1 MFTDNSGQKVV
12 VGGGVFV
19 VPFVQQKFTLELSSR
34 HIPVAVRGAVTLR
47 GVKANLEGVA
57 IVKVGGTKRTGVRA
71 AAQRFLD
78 QQNGVVGFTQE
89 VLSGALRSIVGRMSV
104 EDIIR
109 DRAAF
114 AGQVAEE
121 GRGQPSGQGLVLD
134 AFQIQDITTEG
145 SYLEDLGR
153 PEAARAKQ
161 EADIAEAVA
170 RRASEQ
176 ARLKAEEEIAIAQR
190 TFALKQAEIKA
201 ETDEA
206 AARADA
212 AGPLA
217 EAARRQEGLQ
227 EQEKVA
233 ARQAALTHRELDTK
247 VRKPADAARYQAEQ
261 EAEARPVSPRS
272 RRPRRLP
279 KWNRL
284 TGEGEKAHRAALAD
298 AVRLEGDAEAAAI
311 AAKGSA
317 EADAMHKKADA
328 FERYGDAAVLEADHT
343 MTADAPLRRHGGR
356 GSAGGPR
363 DSAASPVADTPPA
376 RYDDPRALVTPP
388 RSQGGRPSGATP
400 TAAPSSSNTQEPI
413 DRAVRTVDHDSAT
426 GDRTR
431 HSSRRTVTGHGA
443 GRGRSQLVIVCL
455 CPAPA
460 GRRMN
465 RGQDRPVGSP
475 PTPGPAPSARTG
487 AGTAGGNPRTN
498 RSSRDVQR
506 RNHPRASSPAPTAGT
521 AHFGTAPAAPRT
533 PRPVIRGRLG
543 RAEQSAVVTGD
554 TAPPGERNAESIVT
568 ASRQAL
574 ADLLGADPAGIVFGR
589 SATQLAYDFSRS
601 PRQDVVAG
609 GRGGRDRAEPRF
621 EHPPLGPGRSPGRRH
636 HTLGRLDPATGELT
650 ADDIRAVLSER
661 TRLVAVTAASNL
673 IGTRPGSPRSPAW
686 CTRRAR

>member
-1 MFTDNSGQKVV
+1 MSSVLIAVVGVVVLLVLLALVVVTRYKVAGPSEAFIVTGRRGKKSTDPETGRIFTDNSGQKVV

-57 IVKVGGTKRTGVRA
+57 IVKVGGTEDSIRA

-78 QQNGVVGFTQE
+78 QQNGIVGFTQE

-121 GRGQPSGQGLVLD
+121 AEASLSGQGLVLD

-217 EAARRQEGLQ
+217 EAARRQEVLQ

-233 ARQAALTHRELDTK
+233 ARQAALTDRELDTK

-261 EAEARPVSPRS
+261 EAEARRIASVKEAEAAAERA
-272 RRPRRLP
+272 
-279 KWNRL
+279 RL

-328 FERYGDAAVLEADHT
+328 FERYGDAAVLQMLVEVLPQVVGKA
-343 MTADAPLRRHGGR
+343 AEPLAAVDKLTVISTDG
-356 GSAGGPR
+356 AGQL
-363 DSAASPVADTPPA
+363 T
-376 RYDDPRALVTPP
+376 
-388 RSQGGRPSGATP
+388 
-400 TAAPSSSNTQEPI
+400 
-413 DRAVRTVDHDSAT
+413 RTVTDNVVQGMELLNSAT
-426 GDRTR
+426 GVDLAQLLQGLTQ
-431 HSSRRTVTGHGA
+431 
-443 GRGRSQLVIVCL
+443 RGTSTT
-455 CPAPA
+455 PAP
-460 GRRMN
+460 
-465 RGQDRPVGSP
+465 VE
-475 PTPGPAPSARTG
+475 PANG
-487 AGTAGGNPRTN
+487 K
-498 RSSRDVQR
+498 V
-506 RNHPRASSPAPTAGT
+506 
-521 AHFGTAPAAPRT
+521 
-533 PRPVIRGRLG
+533 
-543 RAEQSAVVTGD
+543 
-554 TAPPGERNAESIVT
+554 
-568 ASRQAL
+568 
-574 ADLLGADPAGIVFGR
+574 
-589 SATQLAYDFSRS
+589 
-601 PRQDVVAG
+601 
-609 GRGGRDRAEPRF
+609 
-621 EHPPLGPGRSPGRRH
+621 
-636 HTLGRLDPATGELT
+636 
-650 ADDIRAVLSER
+650 DISE
-661 TRLVAVTAASNL
+661 
-673 IGTRPGSPRSPAW
+673 
-686 CTRRAR
+686 